1 MLKKDIWAMWR
12 HDGCLEPLY
21 EMENRE
27 NEIVVTIDLPYVR
40 KDDIKVYVTEN
51 MLEVSAEMRSAVSW
65 ERWGSIQRRITF
77 SRFKKQIHL
86 PEKVNPDEVSAT
98 FKNGVL
104 RITLPK
110 VRRHVP
116 IKVE

>member
-1 MLKKDIWAMWR
+1 MLEWDIRTWR

-21 EMENRE
+21 DIENRE
-27 NEIVVTIDLPYVR
+27 NEIIVTIDLPYVS
-40 KDDIKVYVTEN
+40 KDNIKVYATED
-51 MLEVSAEMRSAVSW
+51 MLEVTAEMRSAVSW

-77 SRFKKQIHL
+77 SRFRKQIRL
-86 PEKVNPDEVSAT
+86 PEKVNPDEASAT
-98 FKNGVL
+98 FRNGVL

-110 VRRHVP
+110 VRRQVS